1 MLTVNN
7 KSLLPRNL
15 EINHRA
21 RISSQKYLK
30 QIEWRRNKVKEL
42 LIRGYSQTEISD
54 ILHISQPTI
63 SRDINTIFQDRKRR
77 QQRFGNEFFLNLQN
91 TLAGIT
97 EIIKKSWTI
106 VDDHKSDQ
114 KERMKAMSIILQC
127 YDKRF
132 QLLNGEHTIDAVRE
146 YIGEVVKA
154 DKEISRREKALQAY
168 LEEKKLT
175 SEEID
180 NKTDP
185 KSVS

>member
-1 MLTVNN
+1 
-7 KSLLPRNL
+7 
-15 EINHRA
+15 
-21 RISSQKYLK
+21 
-30 QIEWRRNKVKEL
+30 
-42 LIRGYSQTEISD
+42 
-54 ILHISQPTI
+54 
-63 SRDINTIFQDRKRR
+63 
-77 QQRFGNEFFLNLQN
+77 
-91 TLAGIT
+91 LAGLT

-132 QLLNGEHTIDAVRE
+132 QLLNGEHTINAVRE

-175 SEEID
+175 NEEID

-185 KSVS
+185 KRVS